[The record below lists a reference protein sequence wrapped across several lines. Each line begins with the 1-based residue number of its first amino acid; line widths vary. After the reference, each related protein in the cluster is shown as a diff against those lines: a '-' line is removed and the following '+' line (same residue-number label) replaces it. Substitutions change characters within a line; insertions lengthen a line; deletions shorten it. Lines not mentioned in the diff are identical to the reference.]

1 MDHSLREAAR
11 QWTLAVPGVSAFIS
25 SLVRDFQDRDDI
37 LQETAVAVLH
47 GYNRYD
53 PARPFLAWAMGIA
66 RLQTLSHLRK
76 KGADKLV
83 FDSAAV
89 DAIATAIAQDSAM
102 DARLEHLRDCAR
114 KLDPDATE
122 LCRLRYTLDL
132 KPTAIAE
139 RLGQSANTVAKA
151 LQRVRD
157 RLRDCIEH
165 KASALEANP

>member
-11 QWTLAVPGVSAFIS
+11 QWTLAVPAVSAFIS

-102 DARLEHLRDCAR
+102 DARLERLRDCAR

-132 KPTAIAE
+132 KPAAIAE